1 MAGSWTR
8 DTPWRQGHVLT
19 ADASQALGLIHP
31 EASDSTCVVIISHDC
46 DLANDALQIEPDVE
60 VIVGRHVPKGD
71 GNYYWA
77 KAPRTLHVDVLQN
90 GIAAVVELVATAK
103 RLIPKQALA
112 AFTPDTT
119 HVFPGKSLSAL
130 RSWLGV
136 RYNRAA
142 FPDPFVNRLSQSKVD
157 KRLAKIIEPVG
168 NLLSA
173 IYFDVD
179 GGNEINH
186 SDGSPYDLKIVL
198 AYPPG
203 DDPEQTADDV
213 EKIETAIT
221 TLFAEKHFDQAT
233 DKWNGIDPVVGIGL
247 ELDPLPLALAG
258 ALAVRCRAEGLVGN
272 LRTGFEGL
280 AAVRAV
286 LGHRRGL
293 HANSA

>member
-1 MAGSWTR
+1 MDGMAGSWTR
-8 DTPWRQGHVLT
+8 DTPWHQGHVLT
-19 ADASQALGLIHP
+19 ADTIQALGLLCP

-77 KAPRTLHVDVLQN
+77 KAPRTLHADVLKN

-103 RLIPKQALA
+103 CLIPKQALA
-112 AFTPDTT
+112 AFIPDTT

-203 DDPEQTADDV
+203 NDPERTADEV

-221 TLFAEKHFDQAT
+221 TLFAEKYFNQAAG
-233 DKWNGIDPVVGIGL
+233 KWNGIALKGCMSISEDDLTVSKARLLTQWRLEYMTLKADDDQVGAPG
-247 ELDPLPLALAG
+247 
-258 ALAVRCRAEGLVGN
+258 
-272 LRTGFEGL
+272 
-280 AAVRAV
+280 
-286 LGHRRGL
+286 
-293 HANSA
+293 

>member
-19 ADASQALGLIHP
+19 ADAIQALGLLHP
-31 EASDSTCVVIISHDC
+31 ETSDSTCVVIISHDC

-60 VIVGRHVPKGD
+60 VIVGRHLPKGD

-90 GIAAVVELVATAK
+90 GIAAVVELVATDK
-103 RLIPKQALA
+103 RSIPKQALA

-119 HVFPGKSLSAL
+119 HVFPDKSLSAL

-142 FPDPFVNRLSQSKVD
+142 FPDPFVNRLSHSKVY

-179 GGNEINH
+179 GGNEVNH

-233 DKWNGIDPVVGIGL
+233 GKWNGIALKGCMSISEDDLPVSKARLLTQWRLEYMTLKADDDQVGAPG
-247 ELDPLPLALAG
+247 
-258 ALAVRCRAEGLVGN
+258 
-272 LRTGFEGL
+272 
-280 AAVRAV
+280 
-286 LGHRRGL
+286 
-293 HANSA
+293 